1 MYRFYRVY
9 TGFFAARSASRNDLP
24 DAGFFVISGVVTAA
38 SGAAVTITSATLYDD
53 I

>member
-9 TGFFAARSASRNDLP
+9 TGFFAARSASRNDLQG
-24 DAGFFVISGVVTAA
+24 ALLTVTSGVVTAA